1 MEYISEYALWLH
13 STGYPTSD
21 GLDHL
26 EWAIE
31 LLLSASRGQYRVKK

>member
-1 MEYISEYALWLH
+1 MEYIAEYALWLH
-13 STGYPTSD
+13 SSGYPTSD

-31 LLLSASRGQYRVKK
+31 LLLSADRGQ